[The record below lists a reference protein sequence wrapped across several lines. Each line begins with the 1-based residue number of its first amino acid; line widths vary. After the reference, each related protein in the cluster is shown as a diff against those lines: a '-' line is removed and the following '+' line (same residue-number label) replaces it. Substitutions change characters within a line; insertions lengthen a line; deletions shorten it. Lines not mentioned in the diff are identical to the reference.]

1 MDGISVCGFS
11 LSLSLTMSPL
21 PFPLVVSGGGWPVH
35 KRGWGQV
42 NTFDS
47 NTHLFNLIS
56 QLFYN
61 SKAEEES
68 YFKPPLVWLQVN
80 YKPPHGS

>member
-1 MDGISVCGFS
+1 MDGIWNIRVWIIS

-68 YFKPPLVWLQVN
+68 YFKLLLSPIPASSLV
-80 YKPPHGS
+80 